1 MGFGRIVTLSRVAP
15 LRLAGWTFLLF
26 SLVGCQSNAPGM
38 GDRLV
43 AHAALIDF
51 AGLQPTAD
59 IPDLAVSAGIP
70 DDWDP
75 LPTTSNPLFT
85 HRQWRSPSHAVG
97 VGVAHVNLV
106 LPISAKSLIW
116 LAKSQYRK
124 QAEKSGAH
132 LVDQWTD
139 NLGREWFEGEN
150 DKYHVRGYA
159 VTSGFDAWIV
169 YTGYRRFGTPH
180 LTEVSL
186 AIRSME
192 SVVPTPM
199 TKQ

>member
-1 MGFGRIVTLSRVAP
+1 MGFGRIASPLRVA
-15 LRLAGWTFLLF
+15 AWTLLLF

-59 IPDLAVSAGIP
+59 IPDLDVSGGLPDGWIP
-70 DDWDP
+70 IS
-75 LPTTSNPLFT
+75 TQSNPLFT

-97 VGVAHVNLV
+97 IGIAHVNLV
-106 LPISAKSLIW
+106 LPISAKSVIW
-116 LAKSQYRK
+116 LAKSQYGK
-124 QAEKSGAH
+124 QAEKSGGH
-132 LVDQWTD
+132 LSSQWTD

-150 DKYHVRGYA
+150 DKYHIRGYA

-169 YTGYRRFGTPH
+169 YTGYRRLGTPH
-180 LTEVSL
+180 VMEISL
-186 AIRSME
+186 AIRCME
-192 SVVPTPM
+192 SIVPTPM
-199 TKQ
+199 TKP